1 MWTSARAAS
10 SDGPCAGSGLN
21 IPFPLARSFL
31 THVGGIDASCDGY
44 YTLRG
49 EQNMRA
55 MGWLGGERAH
65 GGVEALDEREPAVA
79 ARGVGF
85 GVERRSS
92 GGEF

>member
-1 MWTSARAAS
+1 MRWQWFEYSFST
-10 SDGPCAGSGLN
+10 GSQL
-21 IPFPLARSFL
+21 FDACR
-31 THVGGIDASCDGY
+31 GIDASCDGY